1 MARNSPLI
9 KQMTAKR
16 VTKPSFKPTDDER
29 KLVEQMCA
37 VGIPQESICLVVRN
51 GIDDKTLRKHFRR
64 ELDTA
69 KIKANAKIGGTLFNK
84 AVNGDTTA
92 AIFWAKTQMGWKE
105 TNTTEHTGKEG
116 GPIVMWG
123 GRIGKDLPG

>member
-1 MARNSPLI
+1 M
-9 KQMTAKR
+9 
-16 VTKPSFKPTDDER
+16 
-29 KLVEQMCA
+29 VEQMCA
-37 VGIPQESICLVVRN
+37 VGIPQESISLMVRN

-84 AVNGDTTA
+84 AIGGDTTA

-105 TNTTEHTGKEG
+105 TDRLEHGVDDSLAALLKSIDGSRIVPEG
-116 GPIVMWG
+116 E
-123 GRIGKDLPG
+123 

>member
-1 MARNSPLI
+1 MPPKN
-9 KQMTAKR
+9 AKR

-37 VGIPQESICLVVRN
+37 VGIPHEGIASVVRD

-69 KIKANAKIGGTLFNK
+69 KTKANAKIGGTLFNK

-105 TNTTEHTGKEG
+105 TSVIEGNTTVNVITGV
-116 GPIVMWG
+116 P
-123 GRIGKDLPG
+123 RADD